1 MGARR
6 RWVRLAL
13 VAVTAVAALG
23 TTGGTADAL
32 PTTTS
37 PTFTL
42 NRIIRTTPFT
52 GTSSSMRDNE
62 GSAFVPNDP
71 AHPNIGGTDS
81 LWLIEDNGKAIWEI
95 NPYTGQLKSS
105 VQSATWQATRQ
116 YNAGTDSGTGA
127 TAGSTRDPDLES
139 GAYDAVTDTLYV
151 FNGKCC
157 TSSVQPTAFRLKRGA
172 DHTFHPESWQPLP
185 SGTDYTAAD
194 WSPRDNKLYV
204 GVSKYLRTYDY
215 RTNSSG
221 ATFSISGVS
230 GIEGLGFSTDGTEL
244 YVATSKVHVLRVDWV
259 NRKLMTGWDI
269 DLTPFG
275 TKDSR
280 SVAVINDQFYVGDGY
295 DGRSTSDPLRDAVF
309 VFDVCCGSSP
319 APVASFTTTQAA
331 SPAYTLNFTDTSTNS
346 PTGWAWDFDNN
357 GSTDSTVR
365 NPQHT
370 FPGAGDFTVKLTATN
385 GTGPGTVTRSVH
397 VDAPATPQAPTAN
410 FSFTTG
416 AAARSVQFTDTS
428 TGGPTSWAWTFGD
441 GTTSTQASPL
451 HTFPAAGAY
460 DVTLTATNAQGSTS
474 ATKSVTVSD
483 APVVSTFTPNA
494 DSYVSWSSPT
504 KNYAT
509 YTDLKILANTGSYEY
524 HPYFQFAVSGLSGAP
539 SSAKLR
545 LYVTDGGSRGGNW
558 FTTASGWVETA
569 INWGNAP
576 AITGS
581 PVASLTGAVTA
592 GQWIEIDV
600 TSKITGNGTFSFAG
614 TTTATDTVAF
624 ASRESANAPQLVVTR

>member
-1 MGARR
+1 MRAR
-6 RWVRLAL
+6 WLAVRLTL
-13 VAVTAVAALG
+13 VVATATAVLG
-23 TTGGTADAL
+23 TTGGTAGAL
-32 PTTTS
+32 PTTTT
-37 PTFTL
+37 PKLTL

-81 LWLIEDNGKAIWEI
+81 LWLVEDNGKAIWEI

-105 VQSATWQATRQ
+105 VQSASWQATKQ
-116 YNAGTDSGTGA
+116 YNAGADSGTGS
-127 TAGSTRDPDLES
+127 TAGSNRDPDLEA
-139 GAYDAVTDTLYV
+139 GAYDASTDTLYV

-157 TSSVQPTAFRLKRGA
+157 TSSVLPTAYRLKRGA

-185 SGTDYTAAD
+185 SGTDFTAAD
-194 WSPRDNKLYV
+194 WNARDNKLYV

-215 RTNSSG
+215 RTNTAG
-221 ATFSISGVS
+221 PTFSISGVS
-230 GIEGLGFSTDGTEL
+230 SIYGLGFSADGTEM
-244 YVATSKVHVLRVDWV
+244 YVASKVHVLRVDWV

-275 TKDSR
+275 VKDSR
-280 SVAVINDQFYVGDGY
+280 SVEVINDQFYVGDGY

-319 APVASFTTTQAA
+319 APVASFTTAQAA
-331 SPAYTLNFTDTSTNS
+331 SPDLTINFTDTSTNS
-346 PTGWAWDFDNN
+346 PTSWAWDFDNN
-357 GSTDSTVR
+357 GTTDSTLR

-370 FPGAGDFTVKLTATN
+370 FPTAGDFTVKLTATN
-385 GTGPGTVTRSVH
+385 GTGPGSVTRSVH
-397 VDAPATPQAPTAN
+397 VDPPATPQAPTAN
-410 FSFTTG
+410 FSFATG

-441 GTTSTQASPL
+441 GATSTQASPL
-451 HTFPAAGAY
+451 HTFPAAGGY
-460 DVTLTATNAQGSTS
+460 TVTLTATNAQGSTS

-483 APVVSTFTPNA
+483 APVVTTFTPNA

-509 YTDLKILANTGSYEY
+509 YTDLKILANNGSYEY

-539 SSAKLR
+539 SAAKLR
-545 LYVTDGGSRGGNW
+545 LFVTDGGTRGGNW
-558 FTTASGWVETA
+558 FTTTAGWVETA

-581 PVASLTGAVTA
+581 PFASLTGAVTA